1 MEQRRAVQGTFG
13 DVARNANSLLVL
25 HAALSTKDHV
35 PFRRIIQVSGIL
47 AKYGT
52 AVRKNAGP
60 SDRNYTDKLQTVMEG
75 HTCIRPR
82 AIAQRRKRTEC
93 SASFTLCMRWLSL
106 LIKLVRR
113 ACMWSVP
120 SRLIR
125 GCSFTAKK
133 WVLRMEVSAII
144 CRCVWKGYR
153 KIWFLRAGVSIIM
166 KNEMGSIIARMS
178 PKGSQQRL
186 RSCQQ
191 IPKWF

>member
-1 MEQRRAVQGTFG
+1 
-13 DVARNANSLLVL
+13 
-25 HAALSTKDHV
+25 
-35 PFRRIIQVSGIL
+35 
-47 AKYGT
+47 
-52 AVRKNAGP
+52 
-60 SDRNYTDKLQTVMEG
+60 MEG

-153 KIWFLRAGVSIIM
+153 KIWFLQAGVSIIM

-178 PKGSQQRL
+178 PKGSQQRP

-191 IPKWF
+191 IPKWCLEGDKLARRSPNDCLRVRAESVPTFWFLQKLFLTSAKEEQQIESVCVAAFVAKNRMF